1 MRRRTSDILDGLSPN
16 CDVEVSQVGFT
27 ESKEIREKKAKTSA
41 RSVLIKSL
49 LCSRILRI
57 NYAMMTASID
67 RPVGAALHVFVL
79 TVRQSCSGAVP
90 RIEQVTILEAHHGV
104 KSATPKQR
112 KMFTK
117 GCQIAA

>member
-1 MRRRTSDILDGLSPN
+1 
-16 CDVEVSQVGFT
+16 
-27 ESKEIREKKAKTSA
+27 
-41 RSVLIKSL
+41 VLIKSL

-57 NYAMMTASID
+57 NHAMMTASID

-79 TVRQSCSGAVP
+79 TVRQSNSGAVP